1 MEELIDNKMSRNVEK
16 PKVFSFC
23 KVLPSHLT
31 AWVRKTRKHFKTW
44 FLIKLTNLPCNTLIN
59 CHRKQI
65 FYCPISKQG
74 WCRVKKKLLHCV
86 TVWPA
91 TVSHNVSHNAT
102 FLDIFKYC
110 KSCQN
115 HLERFSLS
123 FCHSVWHSFC
133 IWPSFESQTCAVQQ
147 GSLLDISVMRRLG
160 KLILK

>member
-1 MEELIDNKMSRNVEK
+1 MEELIDNKMSRNVEQPFK
-16 PKVFSFC
+16 SFC

-44 FLIKLTNLPCNTLIN
+44 FLTNLPCNTLIN

-65 FYCPISKQG
+65 LYCPISKQG

-102 FLDIFKYC
+102 FFLDILNIAKVVKITF
-110 KSCQN
+110 
-115 HLERFSLS
+115 FSLLL
-123 FCHSVWHSFC
+123 
-133 IWPSFESQTCAVQQ
+133 
-147 GSLLDISVMRRLG
+147 SLCVT
-160 KLILK
+160 LILHLTKFWETPARHVQCSKDHFWISLSCGG